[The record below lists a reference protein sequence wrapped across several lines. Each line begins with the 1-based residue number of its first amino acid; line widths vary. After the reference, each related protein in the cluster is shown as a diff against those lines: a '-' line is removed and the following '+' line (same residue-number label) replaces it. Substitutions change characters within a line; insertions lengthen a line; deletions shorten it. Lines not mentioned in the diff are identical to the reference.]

1 MTVTCLEAGLLLLPA
16 GVEVAISPGVAGSD
30 AARTFISTL
39 AMIEDMLP

>member
-1 MTVTCLEAGLLLLPA
+1 MALTCLEAGLVLITA

-30 AARTFISTL
+30 AANIYQQL